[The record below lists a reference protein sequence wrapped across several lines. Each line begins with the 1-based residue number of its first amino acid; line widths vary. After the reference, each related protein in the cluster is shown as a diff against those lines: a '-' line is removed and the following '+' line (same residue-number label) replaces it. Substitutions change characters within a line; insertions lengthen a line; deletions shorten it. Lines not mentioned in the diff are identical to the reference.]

1 MSKARAKGT
10 SWEVALLKPLSAI
23 WPKVDRAPLKGI
35 TEMKPDE
42 AQKAIQR
49 ALGGLLEASGV
60 SAPTS
65 PVPPVDLEVAPKP
78 LAVDE
83 GK

>member
-1 MSKARAKGT
+1 
-10 SWEVALLKPLSAI
+10 
-23 WPKVDRAPLKGI
+23 
-35 TEMKPDE
+35 MKPDE

-60 SAPTS
+60 PAPTS

-83 GK
+83 RK